1 VLTKRIHTLKRT
13 VWSATAIDG
22 EDGEKFADSGEVLRE
37 EFLKLGRFQAPLDAS
52 FRTHA
57 LRVEAHL
64 QVLRTGA
71 GAAPVVGSFLDSGDQ

>member
-1 VLTKRIHTLKRT
+1 

-37 EFLKLGRFQAPLDAS
+37 ELLKFGRFQAPLDAS

-64 QVLRTGA
+64 QVHLLDA
-71 GAAPVVGSFLDSGDQ
+71 GVASIDGNMMNAGDARRWIS